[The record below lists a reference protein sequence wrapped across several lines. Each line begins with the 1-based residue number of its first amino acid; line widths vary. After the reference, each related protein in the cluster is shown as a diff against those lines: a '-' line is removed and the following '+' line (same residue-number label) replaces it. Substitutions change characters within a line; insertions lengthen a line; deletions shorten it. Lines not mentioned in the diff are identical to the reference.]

1 MKNVLHPRGQGTEEM
16 RRKPA
21 CFQQRL
27 ESAHFA
33 VVTLGIAC
41 PSAGTNGSASSQK
54 EIGGVTWWQV
64 QQAGSSVGRD
74 NIRST
79 YNTHHVKLPEAG
91 NDIKDEWM
99 VGGRRERHQQIAQ

>member
-1 MKNVLHPRGQGTEEM
+1 MKNVLHPRGQSAEEM

-27 ESAHFA
+27 ESTHFTI
-33 VVTLGIAC
+33 VTLGITC
-41 PSAGTNGSASSQK
+41 SSSSTNGSASSQK
-54 EIGGVTWWQV
+54 EIGSVTWWQV

-79 YNTHHVKLPEAG
+79 YKHTHHVK
-91 NDIKDEWM
+91 
-99 VGGRRERHQQIAQ
+99 